1 MQYLDLGKTGISV
14 SKICFGSL
22 SVGPCQA
29 DMDPEAAG
37 EVIALGLSLGIN
49 HIDTAQLYETYP
61 HIRAALRRA
70 GHPEDVVISSKT
82 YAYERQ
88 MALDA
93 VDEARRELDRDVI
106 DIFLLHEQESEHTVR
121 GHMPA
126 LEALYDL
133 KAKGILR
140 AVGLS
145 THRISGVAAAEKF
158 GLDVVHPLLNK
169 FGVGIGDGTP
179 EEMEAAVRSAALHGV
194 GVFVMKPFGGG
205 NLLAHREECLEY
217 ACRLP
222 YSFAVGM
229 RTEAEVRAN
238 IAFAETGRFPPELAR
253 EISRQK
259 RRLVIEDHCV
269 GCGACERVCGQGAI
283 RITEGKAVCNAEKCI
298 TCGYCGRACP
308 ETCLKII

>member
-70 GHPEDVVISSKT
+70 NHPEGVVISSKT

-93 VDEARRELDRDVI
+93 VDEARRGLDRDVI

-133 KAKGILR
+133 KAKGVLR

-145 THRISGVAAAEKF
+145 THRISGVKAAQKF

-169 FGVGIGDGTP
+169 FGVGIGDGTA
-179 EEMEAAVRSAALHGV
+179 EEMAAAVASAAESGV
-194 GVFVMKPFGGG
+194 GVYVMKPFGGG
-205 NLLAHREECLEY
+205 NLLAHTEECLEY
-217 ACRLP
+217 AMSLP

-238 IAFAETGRFPPELAR
+238 VAFAENGSFPRELISA
-253 EISRQK
+253 ISRQN
-259 RRLVIEDHCV
+259 RRLIIEDHCI
-269 GCGACERVCGQGAI
+269 GCGACERACGQGAI
-283 RITEGKAVCNAEKCI
+283 RVVSGKAECDGDKCI

>member
-1 MQYLDLGKTGISV
+1 MERLPLGKTGLTV
-14 SKICFGSL
+14 SKLCFGSL

-29 DMDPEAAG
+29 DLDPDRAG
-37 EVIALGLSLGIN
+37 EIISLAISLGIN

-61 HIRAALRRA
+61 HIRRGLAMA
-70 GHPEDVVISSKT
+70 GHPEDIVISSKT
-82 YAYERQ
+82 YAYERR

-93 VDEARRELDRDVI
+93 VDEARRALDRDVI
-106 DIFLLHEQESEHTVR
+106 DVFLLHEQESEHTVR

-126 LEALYDL
+126 LEALYGL
-133 KAKGILR
+133 KAKGVLR

-169 FGVGIGDGTP
+169 FGVGIGDGTAAQ
-179 EEMEAAVRSAALHGV
+179 MEAQVRSAAESGV
-194 GVFVMKPFGGG
+194 GVFLMKPFGGG
-205 NLLAHREECLEY
+205 NLLAHTEECMSY
-217 ACRLP
+217 SCSQP

-229 RTEAEVRAN
+229 RSEDEVRAN
-238 IAFAETGRFPPELAR
+238 VAFVRSGAFPPELSER
-253 EISRQK
+253 IGRFR
-259 RRLVIEDHCV
+259 RRLIIEDHCI

-283 RITEGKAVCNAEKCI
+283 AVVNGKALCNAEKCI